1 MSRAGFGYLKS
12 VETENARSI
21 CRSRL
26 LFLAAAGL
34 YLLSVG
40 HTWAEE
46 APVAAETP
54 APAPAIGQS
63 ESRTSVEELA
73 AKDWGEDFQVR
84 VTGSQPLTRV
94 MFSSNINDFRDD
106 FRWLL
111 FVLNIDSPGDRS
123 VWSVPI
129 QVELFG
135 DFVDVHKGDYLRT
148 KVQIRPDNRF
158 IIKLEVKL
166 HDGFQESEFRL
177 AFLRALLME
186 QIIAPFAAAPDTF
199 TLSEV
204 KVPDWLAHG
213 FDQLILHRRGG
224 SPSAFYKGFLAS
236 GQMLKPGEIFAMKG
250 ADKLDPVNYAIFRA
264 SAAAMVEALLDQPDG
279 DAGLRSL
286 LGDLGR
292 SNPVSFDVLLRE
304 HFPAFREMDQGLD
317 KWWALEV
324 ASLGQQQGFEFL
336 NREETER
343 FLTDALTVSFGAGP
357 VVESPK
363 RGLFDFKKSKNETL
377 PSSTEAFTGT
387 IAQYADYLGRAGVK
401 EQFAAS
407 FDRLQRLK
415 RIGFPLYR
423 PVFTAYESV
432 IVKLAKGETR
442 EIDAELKSIEEMR
455 TKIRETL
462 IRTEDYLNY
471 FEATR
476 APQRSEAFDDYME
489 MRKSLEEKDPP
500 KRNDHITRYLD
511 ALEIEFR

>member
-1 MSRAGFGYLKS
+1 MAGSCLITTVPS
-12 VETENARSI
+12 VAQEPPVPPPPPTEKPS
-21 CRSRL
+21 
-26 LFLAAAGL
+26 G
-34 YLLSVG
+34 
-40 HTWAEE
+40 
-46 APVAAETP
+46 APT
-54 APAPAIGQS
+54 IGQA
-63 ESRTSVEELA
+63 ESRTSVEEIA
-73 AKDWGEDFQVR
+73 ARDWGEDFQIK
-84 VTGSQPLTRV
+84 VTGGQPLTRA
-94 MFSSNINDFRDD
+94 MFSANINDLRED

-111 FVLNIDSPGDRS
+111 FKLNIDSPKDRS

-135 DFVDVHKGDYLRT
+135 DFVDVYKGDYLRT
-148 KVQIRPDNRF
+148 NVQLRPDSRF
-158 IIKLEVKL
+158 IIKMEAKL
-166 HDGFQESEFRL
+166 HDGFQEVDFRL
-177 AFLRALLME
+177 ELLRALLIE
-186 QIIAPFAAAPDTF
+186 QIIAPFVPAPDAF
-199 TLSEV
+199 TLNEV
-204 KVPDWLAHG
+204 KVPDWLLHG
-213 FDQLILHRRGG
+213 FDQLISHRRGG

-236 GQMLKPGEIFAMKG
+236 GQMLKPGEIFAVEG

-264 SAAAMVEALLDQPDG
+264 SSAAMVEALLDQPDG

-336 NREETER
+336 GREETER
-343 FLTDALTVSFGAGP
+343 FLTDALTVSFDAVATATP
-357 VVESPK
+357 AAEPPK
-363 RGLFDFKKSKNETL
+363 RGLFDFKKAKNDA
-377 PSSTEAFTGT
+377 PASSSEAFTGT
-387 IAQYADYLGRAGVK
+387 IDQYALYLGRAGAK
-401 EQFAAS
+401 EQLTAS
-407 FDRLQRLK
+407 FDRLQKLK

-442 EIDAELKSIEEMR
+442 DIDVELKSIEEMR

-462 IRTEDYLNY
+462 VRTEDYLNY

-476 APQRSEAFDDYME
+476 APQRSKAFDDYME
-489 MRKSLEEKDPP
+489 MRKSLEAKDPP
-500 KRNDHITRYLD
+500 KRNDRITRYLD